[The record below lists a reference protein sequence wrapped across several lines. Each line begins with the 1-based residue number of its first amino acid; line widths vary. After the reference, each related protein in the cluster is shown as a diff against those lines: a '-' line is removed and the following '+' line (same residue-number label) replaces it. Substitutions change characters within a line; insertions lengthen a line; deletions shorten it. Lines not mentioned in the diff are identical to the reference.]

1 MGKLC
6 RVKGFAGMSLTEEN
20 LNPSITRI
28 LELPGTRTVLLH
40 PRKELE
46 HELGG
51 GDFDCA
57 IRELDPLW
65 PARLTDGWKLCQC
78 FQYDVTGWYWVLEND
93 GRVVAIDTLDD
104 PVGLNRYRFSTDLLL
119 DGTQLVPPPAIRA
132 AYLTAKRLRK
142 KARNDD
148 QWIGI
153 TSLALDDP
161 DAYLHTLEA
170 VIGRRWARSLGEP
183 LLEARVPSQDD
194 RRGARRAQSLRRWR
208 NPDRAL
214 AIVALSTRRLT
225 ARVLRPTGLTVLV
238 VGPDGSG
245 KSTVADSLPR
255 TCEGL
260 FWRFGRW
267 HWRPHLLPGP
277 GQVLR
282 RPPGDTTR
290 PHDRDPHGRLVSSL
304 LVGYYWLDF
313 MVGGLAKIQVLRV
326 RSGLAVVERGWWD
339 MIVDPRRYR
348 LNAPAALIRAMGWLL
363 PKPDLA
369 VVLESSPRVLM
380 SRKSEISED
389 ELSRQQS
396 LWRSALPSNVRS
408 VVIDSS
414 ASLDSVLRQ
423 VREAVVDILE
433 SRATSRLGEGWAS
446 LPPRPSPR
454 WSLPR
459 GPKSA
464 ANTGLLIYQPVT
476 TRGRAA
482 WEVARLVAALGGF
495 RLLPRGVAP
504 PLEVRQK
511 LAGHLPRGGRV
522 AVARANH
529 PGRYIALIIDRNG
542 ESTAVIKVATDSDGE
557 AALENEGRQLQTLGP
572 VLPAPLSAPQVIDV
586 DKGLLSIS
594 AVQWKPRLRPWVLPE
609 EVAWA
614 LGRFFRDGALDGAGP
629 VHGDFAPWNLLHS
642 NDGWVLI
649 DWERAAPAGSAFF
662 DVFHFLV
669 QSHCLLG
676 RPSYSALVEGLE
688 GRGSVGRV
696 LLTYADAAGLDSND
710 MQSSFDAYLTDSRR
724 YVRPQTRK
732 GHQSLM
738 ARHRLHSRNG

>member
-1 MGKLC
+1 
-6 RVKGFAGMSLTEEN
+6 MSLTEQN
-20 LNPSITRI
+20 LNPSIARI

-104 PVGLNRYRFSTDLLL
+104 SVGLNRYRFSTDLLL
-119 DGTQLVPPPAIRA
+119 DGSQLVPPPAIRG

-153 TSLALDDP
+153 SSLARHDP

-170 VIGRRWARSLGEP
+170 VIGRRWGRSLGEQ
-183 LLEARVPSQDD
+183 LLDARVPSHDD
-194 RRGARRAQSLRRWR
+194 RRRARRAQSLRRWG
-208 NPDRAL
+208 NPKRAL
-214 AIVALSTRRLT
+214 AIVALSARRL
-225 ARVLRPTGLTVLV
+225 AGRVLHPTGLTVLI

-245 KSTVADSLPR
+245 KSTVSDALPK

-277 GQVLR
+277 GQVLQ

-290 PHDRDPHGRLVSSL
+290 PHERDPHGRIVSSF

-313 MVGGLAKIQVLRV
+313 LLGGVAKIQVLRA
-326 RSGLAVVERGWWD
+326 RSGLAVIERGWWD

-348 LNAPAALIRAMGWLL
+348 LNAPAALMRAMGWLL

-389 ELSRQQS
+389 ELSRQQTA
-396 LWRSALPSNVRS
+396 WRDALPSNVRR

-414 ASLDSVLRQ
+414 TSLDSVLRQ
-423 VREAVVDILE
+423 VRKAMVDILE
-433 SRATSRLGEGWAS
+433 SRATSRLGEGWAE

-454 WSLPR
+454 WSMPR
-459 GPKSA
+459 GPRRA
-464 ANTGLLIYQPVT
+464 AKTGLLMYQPVT
-476 TRGRAA
+476 ARGRAG
-482 WEVARLVAALGGF
+482 WEAARLVAAMGGF
-495 RLLPRGVAP
+495 RLLPRGDAP
-504 PLEVRQK
+504 PLEVREK
-511 LAGHLPRGGRV
+511 LAGHLSRGSRI
-522 AVARANH
+522 AVTRANH
-529 PGRYIALIIDRNG
+529 PGRYIALIIGGTG
-542 ESTAVIKVATDSDGE
+542 ESTAIAKVATDSEGE
-557 AALENEGRQLQTLGP
+557 AALENEGRELQRLGP
-572 VLPAPLSAPQVIDV
+572 LLCPPLSAPQVIDM
-586 DKGLLSIS
+586 DKGLLVIS
-594 AVQWKPRLRPWVLPE
+594 AVQWEARLRPWVLPE
-609 EVAWA
+609 DVAWA
-614 LGRFFRDGALDGAGP
+614 LGRFFRDGARGEAGP
-629 VHGDFAPWNLLHS
+629 VHGDFAPWNLLRSH
-642 NDGWVLI
+642 DGWVVV
-649 DWERAAPAGSAFF
+649 DWERATPAGPAFF

-669 QSHCLLG
+669 QSHSLLG
-676 RPSYSALVEGLE
+676 RPSYSALIEGLE

-732 GHQSLM
+732 GHRSLM
-738 ARHRLHSRNG
+738 ARNRLHSRNG